1 VSVKRQFV
9 RKPVEEGLPPGLP
22 PAERRSARMRL
33 VASRRLIGLTVVLD
47 GVHDP
52 HNISAVLR
60 SCDGFGIQHVH
71 ILGESQSLP
80 VNPAITR
87 GCHKWLTI
95 HYHLTPE
102 ECAEALRRKGFRL
115 WAAVPERNARPL
127 HEIDFSRETALLF
140 GAERDGFSA
149 KMLELC
155 DERYFIPMA
164 GFSQSLNISVAAA
177 VSLYVGACARRAA
190 LGGDTDLSPGE
201 VAALTDEWAAADRCG
216 GGGCCSQLEPKRE
229 T

>member
-1 VSVKRQFV
+1 VKRQFV
-9 RKPVEEGLPPGLP
+9 RKPVEEGLPAGLP
-22 PAERRSARMRL
+22 PGERRLARMRL
-33 VASRRLIGLTVVLD
+33 VASRRLVGLTVVLD

-71 ILGESQSLP
+71 ILGDSQSLP

-95 HYHLTPE
+95 HYHSSPQ
-102 ECAEALRRKGFRL
+102 ECAQALRSKGFRL
-115 WAAVPERNARPL
+115 WAAVPDRNAKPL
-127 HEIDFSRETALLF
+127 HEIDFSRETALVF
-140 GAERDGFSA
+140 GAERDGLSA
-149 KMLELC
+149 KMLEMC
-155 DERYFIPMA
+155 DGRYFIPMA

-177 VSLYVGACARRAA
+177 VSLYAGACARRAT
-190 LGGDTDLSPGE
+190 LGADTDLSPGE
-201 VAALTDEWAAADRCG
+201 AAALADEWAAADRG
-216 GGGCCSQLEPKRE
+216 GRGRGSSPLEPERE